1 MSDTPDVSDT
11 PEESFGYPTA
21 DAAEAGID
29 PDALERLLQRSR
41 VEVDSRHLPAAQI
54 ALARNGHLVAT
65 ATFGAPESTR
75 FIIYSCTKAVTAG
88 AVWRV
93 LDAGLL
99 TRATLAADVIDG
111 FAEGGKQSITLEH
124 LLTHTAGIPDAE
136 ISGSDWID
144 PQMRSRCFATWALEW
159 EPGTRF
165 EYHGT
170 SAHWA
175 LAAMIESA
183 TGRDFREFVRAEV
196 IQPLGLPGLQLGTP
210 VEDQAAVANVVS
222 VGTAPSTS
230 QMKSTSEGLGL
241 DISAIGTS
249 DESLL
254 SQNDP
259 LVRSIGQPAGGAIS
273 HAADMA
279 MYYQALIENPGGLWS
294 DEVLSAGTGEILCEF
309 PDPMTG
315 VPSNRTLGLLMA
327 GDDGNAM
334 MRGFGRKSS
343 ARAFGHMGAGGQ
355 VAWADPESGLSFCYL
370 TSGLDR
376 DPLAMGIRGDEL
388 STLASLT
395 LMP

>member
-1 MSDTPDVSDT
+1 M
-11 PEESFGYPTA
+11 PEQSYGYPTA
-21 DAAEAGID
+21 GAAVAGID
-29 PDALERLLQRSR
+29 SAALDRLVGRAR
-41 VEVDSRHLPAAQI
+41 MEVDSRHLPAAQF
-54 ALARNGHLVAT
+54 ALARNGQLVAT
-65 ATFGAPESTR
+65 ATFGAQESTR
-75 FIIYSCTKAVTAG
+75 FVMYSCTKAVTAG

-93 LDAGLL
+93 LDDGLL
-99 TRATLAADVIDG
+99 TRATRAADVIDG
-111 FAEGGKQSITLEH
+111 FSESGKQAITVEH
-124 LLTHTAGIPDAE
+124 LLTHTAGIPNAE
-136 ISGSDWID
+136 ISESEWID
-144 PQMRSRCFATWALEW
+144 PRMRALCFASWNPEW

-170 SAHWA
+170 SAHWV
-175 LAAMIESA
+175 LAAMIEAA
-183 TGRDFREFVRAEV
+183 TGRDFREFVRSEV
-196 IQPLGLPGLQLGTP
+196 IRPLGLSGLQLGTP
-210 VEDQAAVANVVS
+210 IEDQADVAGVVS
-222 VGTAPSTS
+222 VGIAPSS
-230 QMKSTSEGLGL
+230 SRMKSASEGLGL

-279 MYYQALIENPGGLWS
+279 MYYQAMIENPGGLWS
-294 DEVLSAGTGEILCEF
+294 DEVLSAGTQEILCEF

-327 GDDGNAM
+327 GDDGDAM

-370 TSGLDR
+370 TNGLDR
-376 DPLAMGIRGDEL
+376 DPLTMGLRGDEL
-388 STLASLT
+388 STLASMVVT
-395 LMP
+395 P